1 MDVSSRFGVAELLVV
16 VNTRH
21 GPGGHHGLRAR
32 PGDPMHDHLADPVEA
47 RRFIEDHHVAV
58 PLGMP
63 GADALVALRQ
73 IRRQVR
79 ALAGDD
85 GRAYPDGHVSPE
97 PTATPSDEPAAP
109 SDEPAIRRLFHRYA
123 VCLEPDG
130 TLAPVNDRVGWD
142 AFVADLLP
150 PLVEVQG
157 AEARLR
163 MCANPLCRFLFLDR
177 SRNASRV
184 WCEMAV
190 CGNRVR
196 GSRHRLRHRAV

>member
-21 GPGGHHGLRAR
+21 GPGGHRGLRAR

-58 PLGMP
+58 PPGMP
-63 GADALVALRQ
+63 EADALEALRQ
-73 IRRQVR
+73 VRRQVR
-79 ALAGDD
+79 ALAG
-85 GRAYPDGHVSPE
+85 E
-97 PTATPSDEPAAP
+97 PGAAP
-109 SDEPAIRRLFHRYA
+109 PDESAIRCLFHRYA
-123 VCLEPDG
+123 VRLEPDG
-130 TLAPVNDRVGWD
+130 TLAPIDNRVGWD
-142 AFVADLLP
+142 AFVADLLV
-150 PLVEVQG
+150 PLIEVQRV
-157 AEARLR
+157 EARLR
-163 MCANPLCRFLFLDR
+163 MCGNPLCRFLFLDR

-196 GSRHRLRHRAV
+196 GSRHRRRRLAV